1 MFTTDDMRRCVRFFD
16 AVLGRCSGTYSFDQ
30 DSVGI
35 AMTDDNTYLIK
46 NGDQYEVYIDG
57 VYIFKTDD
65 LAPFKNV
72 KIYNNSQEVDTND

>member
-1 MFTTDDMRRCVRFFD
+1 
-16 AVLGRCSGTYSFDQ
+16 
-30 DSVGI
+30 
-35 AMTDDNTYLIK
+35 MTDDNTYLIK